1 MTSVSGV
8 VSRQVLPACG
18 NLCFFCPSLRA
29 RSRQPVKRYKKLIAD
44 IFPRNQEEGPND
56 RKIGKLCEYAA
67 KNPLRI
73 PKITNALERK
83 CYKELR
89 IENFQATKIVMCIYQ
104 KLLLSCKEQMP
115 LFASSLLNIIHTL
128 LDQTRQDEIR
138 IIGCHTLFDFVN
150 NQIDGTYLF
159 NLEGFIL
166 KLCQLAQE
174 VGDDDRGR
182 NLRSA
187 GLQVLSSMVWF
198 MGEHSH
204 ISVEFDN
211 QIVSVVLENYQCHE
225 KSSESLDPEQH
236 GPKDMWV
243 QEVMKNDGRD
253 SALPDV
259 KMKISSWSEIVD
271 DKGKIN
277 VKKEDANNPCFWSG
291 VCLSNMANLAKEGT
305 TVRRVMES
313 LFRYCDNGNLWSIV
327 HGIAFSVL
335 KDVLLIMDNMGK
347 NSHVLLSMLIR
358 HLDNK
363 VVLKQPFLQLDIV
376 EVTSS
381 LAKHAKAQPSV
392 AIVGALSDLM
402 RHLRKSIQYSFETNI
417 DADTINWNKK
427 FREAVDEC
435 LVQLSIKVG
444 EAGPILEVMGVML
457 ENISTITA
465 ISRTTISAVY
475 QTAQIVASL
484 PNLFYHNKGFP
495 ETLFHQLVLAM
506 VHPDQETR
514 VGAHR
519 IFSVVLVPTS
529 VFPRP
534 CSAVSYSKKA
544 LVVPRT
550 ISRTVSVF
558 SSSAALFEKLRQ
570 EKFSSRE
577 NLCLDDKDII
587 AEEEQTANNN
597 TGIMGRLKSTYS
609 RVYNSARDENSGN
622 NANMNLEAVSL
633 RLSSHQVNLLLSS
646 IWAQS
651 ISPGNMPENYEAI
664 AHTYSLVLLFSRD
677 KNSFHEIL
685 VRSFQLAFS
694 LWNLSLKDREMLQAS
709 QRRSIFTLAIAM
721 ILFSSKSYDLA
732 PVVHSA
738 KAVLTEKNDLLSGK
752 MIGSAKEHNSL
763 YYLEEST
770 VDPFLHMVGDHKL
783 QAVSS
788 EPGNLMTINYG
799 SKEDNDRAL
808 NTLAELSTTKHQTQ
822 DFFASEIVKSL
833 ESLSETA
840 FSSIREQLREE
851 FSPDDLCQFGSQ
863 LTVGLPKEE
872 ASKLSTDDD
881 LIPDLF
887 DNQIMHNLELAAE
900 VPSLLSASQLLESVL
915 ETPEQVERIS
925 ESAAGD
931 VPYKD
936 MAHNCEALLMG
947 KQYMSNLMSPHQKQ
961 DCLVDFPSE
970 NLEKQLTSVDF
981 LSNLDM
987 SSQKVDNSFF
997 GKNLSADSHIPT
1009 PPPCTADYQNRPH
1022 SFHLPASSPYDNFLK
1037 AAGC

>member
-1 MTSVSGV
+1 MATVSGV

-73 PKITNALERK
+73 PKITGALERK

-115 LFASSLLNIIHTL
+115 LFASSLLSIIHTL

-138 IIGCHTLFDFVN
+138 IVGCHTLFDFVN

-159 NLEGFIL
+159 TLEGYIP

-174 VGDDDRGR
+174 VGEDDRGR

-187 GLQVLSSMVWF
+187 ALQVLSSMVWF
-198 MGEHSH
+198 MGKHSH
-204 ISVEFDN
+204 ISVEFDD
-211 QIVSVVLENYQCHE
+211 IVYVVLENYQCHE
-225 KSSESLDPEQH
+225 KSSESLDPEH
-236 GPKDMWV
+236 GPKNMWV

-253 SALPDV
+253 SALPNAE
-259 KMKISSWSEIVD
+259 MKIPPWSEIVD
-271 DKGKIN
+271 EKGKIN
-277 VKKEDANNPCFWSG
+277 VAMEDAKNPCFWSG
-291 VCLSNMANLAKEGT
+291 VCLNNMANLAKEGT

-313 LFRYCDNGNLWSIV
+313 LFRYCDNGNSWSMA
-327 HGIAFSVL
+327 HGIASSVL
-335 KDVLLIMDNMGK
+335 KDMLLIMDNMGK
-347 NSHVLLSMLIR
+347 NSHVLLSMLVK

-363 VVLKQPFLQLDIV
+363 VVLRQPNLQLDIV
-376 EVTSS
+376 EVTSL

-392 AIVGALSDLM
+392 SIVGALSDLM
-402 RHLRKSIQYSFETNI
+402 RHLRKSIQCSFETNL
-417 DADTINWNKK
+417 DADIVSWNKK

-435 LVQLSIKVG
+435 LEQISIKVG
-444 EAGPILEVMGVML
+444 EAGPILEAMGVML

-475 QTAQIVASL
+475 RTAQIVASL
-484 PNLFYHNKGFP
+484 PNLSYQNKGFP

-534 CSAVSYSKKA
+534 CSAVSYSRKA
-544 LVVPRT
+544 LVVPQT

-570 EKFSSRE
+570 DKCSSRE
-577 NLCLDDKDII
+577 NLCLNDKDII
-587 AEEEQTANNN
+587 AEEEQTDNKNSW
-597 TGIMGRLKSTYS
+597 MLGRLKSTYS
-609 RVYNSARDENSGN
+609 RVYSSARDENSGN
-622 NANMNLEAVSL
+622 TANINFEAVSL
-633 RLSSHQVNLLLSS
+633 RLCSHQINLLLSS

-651 ISPGNMPENYEAI
+651 ISSGNMPENYEAI

-694 LWNLSLKDREMLQAS
+694 LWNISLKDRGMLPPS
-709 QRRSIFTLAIAM
+709 QRRSIFTLAVSM
-721 ILFSSKSYDLA
+721 ILFSSKSYNLA

-738 KAVLTEKNDLLSGK
+738 KAVLTEKN
-752 MIGSAKEHNSL
+752 
-763 YYLEEST
+763 

-783 QAVSS
+783 QAVSF
-788 EPGNLMTINYG
+788 EPGNMTINYG

-808 NTLAELSTTKHQTQ
+808 NTLAEMSTTKHQTQ
-822 DFFASEIVKSL
+822 DLFVSEIVRSL
-833 ESLSETA
+833 ESLSEPA
-840 FSSIREQLREE
+840 FSSIREQLQEE
-851 FSPDDLCQFGSQ
+851 FSPDELCQFGSQ
-863 LTVGLPKEE
+863 LTVGLPKEK
-872 ASKLSTDDD
+872 ASKLSTDDE

-887 DNQIMHNLELAAE
+887 DNQTNQSLELTVE
-900 VPSLLSASQLLESVL
+900 VPSLLSANQLLESVL
-915 ETPEQVERIS
+915 DTSEQVERIS
-925 ESAAGD
+925 EPAACD
-931 VPYKD
+931 VTYND
-936 MAHNCEALLMG
+936 MAQNCEALLMG
-947 KQYMSNLMSPHQKQ
+947 KQYMSGLMNPHQKQ
-961 DCLVDFPSE
+961 ECLTDFPSQ
-970 NLEKQLTSVDF
+970 NYDNQLINMDF
-981 LSNLDM
+981 LSNLDV
-987 SSQKVDNSFF
+987 SSREVDNSFF
-997 GKNLSADSHIPT
+997 HKNSSADLEKPSLWPF
-1009 PPPCTADYQNRPH
+1009 TAEYQNRPH